1 MIRHCEKRSH
11 ARDPSSSDCASQE
24 MDGQRQ
30 SAGRSRPMMKGRVE
44 RKRRSNLANGGRLP
58 LTMASCQDCKPSLS
72 IRRSNQGAT
81 CDRPTETILASLCM
95 GLPTPQIPLALVRE
109 EEKGKKWLADH
120 SLPIREQKSV
130 SAPLLTSLC
139 TLRLGEVGTS
149 VPSSSAACDQKCDT
163 DDGSPTKSDQ
173 TCRSPRCT
181 HALLLSALCNLKPR
195 VSGRCSTPTQTGLAQ
210 TGKGGF
216 PVSFCA
222 ACALTHTPSI
232 GSKQLFSQSTSSHDR
247 LFRAGVGTCSSTA
260 TD

>member
-1 MIRHCEKRSH
+1 
-11 ARDPSSSDCASQE
+11 

-30 SAGRSRPMMKGRVE
+30 SAGRSRPMMKGREKEEVKSSQW
-44 RKRRSNLANGGRLP
+44 RKTAFDDGIVPRLQTIALDTTVQSRSDL
-58 LTMASCQDCKPSLS
+58 
-72 IRRSNQGAT
+72 RSPYRDDSGELVHGSS
-81 CDRPTETILASLCM
+81 DPTTSH
-95 GLPTPQIPLALVRE
+95 LALVRE
-109 EEKGKKWLADH
+109 EEKGKKWLADYLASQPANQRAVIGLCSTPH
-120 SLPIREQKSV
+120 LTLLFAPWRGIV
-130 SAPLLTSLC
+130 PPYPLLLLLAIRNA
-139 TLRLGEVGTS
+139 TLTTGR
-149 VPSSSAACDQKCDT
+149 PPNQIRPAAL
-163 DDGSPTKSDQ
+163 
-173 TCRSPRCT
+173 RA
-181 HALLLSALCNLKPR
+181 ALTLDALLSALCNLKPR